1 MLFTPETMSRQGKAV
16 IQAARFPMPVGFCRV
31 RGADIIQNYFPN
43 LRSNSLSEI

>member
-1 MLFTPETMSRQGKAV
+1 MLFTPEAMIRQGNTV
-16 IQAARFPMPVGFCRV
+16 IPSARFPMLVGIYRV